1 MKNTI
6 VQYLRAPSLPIGVA
20 MLLLLLPLT
29 ASAQHDTTGLGNV
42 RTLPQVRVRS
52 HHERSFQKLSS
63 VEQSEVIT
71 ADGLKGLACCN
82 LGESFEN
89 SASVEVGYSDAV
101 SGSKQIQLLGLTGI
115 YSQMML
121 ENIPMLRGIAAPYGL
136 GFVPGQWLESIAVSK
151 GAGTVKNGYES
162 ITGTI
167 NLEYEK
173 PHRGNRLTVN
183 LYGNSDGKGEL
194 TAKTNW
200 QLSDRLSTGLYLYGA
215 HHFLSADHLPH
226 DGHGGRDGYRD
237 FPLQTQLN
245 LVNRWNYEGDNGFR
259 SITLF
264 NYIHDERLGGDMR
277 FVKEMRGNDSIY
289 GFGGTIDRIHVF
301 TKNGKS
307 LSDKVSIG
315 TQLSASHTQQ
325 ESFYGLNTY
334 RSREGDLY
342 ANVLVDAEVGAF
354 SNISSGAS
362 MRYSDMREDLY
373 SHPYLGSQ
381 PFSNDTLGWGS
392 LTELL
397 PGLFGE
403 YTLKLGT
410 IFTTTVG
417 LRYDY
422 NSAFHRHLLTP
433 RLHLRWEPIETFIIR
448 ASLGRGFR
456 TANVVADNIGM
467 LASSRT
473 IHVAGP
479 IDLEESWNGGINF
492 NKTFEIGDERK
503 LRITA
508 DIYHTEFVSQLV
520 ADYDQDPNQVWL
532 YNLQGRSF
540 SDVAQVDLNVEPI
553 RNFEI
558 TLAGKLNNVKSTYH
572 GVLMDKPYT
581 SKWRALLVLTYH
593 TAFEKWR
600 FDLTTQLNGPQ
611 RLPLNVSSHNGY
623 TTPYIYMLGQITRKM
638 KRSEIYVGVENLTNY
653 TQHHPIAG
661 YDQPFTTHFDASV
674 VYAPLMGRLFY
685 VGFRYN
691 VR

>member
-1 MKNTI
+1 MKA
-6 VQYLRAPSLPIGVA
+6 QED
-20 MLLLLLPLT
+20 T
-29 ASAQHDTTGLGNV
+29 ANFDNV

-63 VEQSEVIT
+63 VEQNEVIT

-89 SASVEVGYSDAV
+89 SASVDVGYSDAV

-121 ENIPMLRGIAAPYGL
+121 ENIPFLRGIAAPYGL
-136 GFVPGQWLESIAVSK
+136 GYVPGQWLESISVSK

-183 LYGNSDGKGEL
+183 LYGNSDGKAEL
-194 TAKTNW
+194 TAKTNI
-200 QLSDRLSTGLYLYGA
+200 QLSDKLSTGFYLFGA
-215 HHFLSADHLPH
+215 HNFLPADHLPH
-226 DGHGGRDGYRD
+226 DSHGGRDGYRD

-245 LVNRWNYEGDNGFR
+245 LVNRWYYEGDNGFR
-259 SITLF
+259 SISLI
-264 NYIHDERLGGDMR
+264 NYTHEERLGGHMD
-277 FVKEMRGNDSIY
+277 FTKEMRGNDTVY
-289 GFGGTIDRIHVF
+289 GFGGNTDRLHFF
-301 TKNGKS
+301 TKNGTPLGNKMS
-307 LSDKVSIG
+307 LG
-315 TQLSASHTQQ
+315 TQLSASYTQQ
-325 ESFYGLNTY
+325 ESFYGLNEY
-334 RSREGDLY
+334 NSRETDLY
-342 ANVLVDAEVGAF
+342 ANVLLDAEVGAF

-362 MRYSDMREDLY
+362 LRYSDVLEDLY
-373 SHPYLGSQ
+373 SLPYLGAQ
-381 PFSNDTLGWGS
+381 PFRNDTLGWGR
-392 LTELL
+392 LTEVL

-410 IFTTTVG
+410 LFTTTVG

-433 RLHLRWEPIETFIIR
+433 RLHLRWEPIEPFIIR
-448 ASLGRGFR
+448 ASAGRGFR
-456 TANVVADNIGM
+456 AANVVADNIGI

-473 IHVAGP
+473 IQVVGD
-479 IDLEESWNGGINF
+479 INLEESWNGGINF
-492 NKTFEIGDERK
+492 NKSFALGDERK

-508 DIYHTEFVSQLV
+508 DYYHTEFVSQLV
-520 ADYDQDPNQVWL
+520 ADYDQDPNQVWF
-532 YNLQGRSF
+532 YNLEGRSF
-540 SDVAQVDLNVEPI
+540 SDVVQVDFNLEPV

-558 TLAGKLNNVKSTYH
+558 TLAGKLNNVKTTYH
-572 GVLMDKPYT
+572 GELMDKPYT

-593 TAFEKWR
+593 TPFDKWR

-623 TTPYIYMLGQITRKM
+623 SDPYVYMLGQITRKF
-638 KRSEIYVGVENLTNY
+638 KRSEIYVGIENLTNY
-653 TQHHPIAG
+653 TQQHPIAG

-685 VGFRYN
+685 LGLRYN
-691 VR
+691 MR